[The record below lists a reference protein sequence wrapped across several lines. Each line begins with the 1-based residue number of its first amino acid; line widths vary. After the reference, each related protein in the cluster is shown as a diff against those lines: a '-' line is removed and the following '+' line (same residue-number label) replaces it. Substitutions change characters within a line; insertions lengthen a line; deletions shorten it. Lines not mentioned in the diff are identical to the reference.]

1 MGLYIS
7 IHIGAYLELKTE
19 PIIDEITTIKC
30 REHPNEEYGITDKYC
45 ALCGMELKTIV
56 DKSTYI
62 HPGYYQ
68 LFRSGKEEEK
78 YEDVL
83 HWMCVEESEDTLL
96 LVGNEEVIDSPDYL
110 ENYGQHESGSTEV
123 KKEIVEQYIQ
133 NFNNNHK
140 EIITLLKPRVKSLKV
155 KFGVL
160 VDYS

>member
-19 PIIDEITTIKC
+19 PVIDEITTIKC

-45 ALCGMELKTIV
+45 ALCGAELKTIV

-68 LFRSGKEEEK
+68 LFKDEMEEEK
-78 YEDVL
+78 YEDAL
-83 HWMCVEESEDTLL
+83 QWMCIEESEGTLL
-96 LVGNEEVIDSPDYL
+96 LIGSEEVLDSPDCL
-110 ENYGQHESGSTEV
+110 EGYGQNESGDTEITQEV
-123 KKEIVEQYIQ
+123 VCQYKENFKQ
-133 NFNNNHK
+133 NYE

-155 KFGVL
+155 KFGVI